1 MDTQDHRVGA
11 PPEPESL
18 EQTGLAAS
26 LVEHLIIKILYF
38 RGDLYGQDLCQAMAL
53 RFSVIQEVLEALIL
67 QHQIQVKRSLGV
79 GRISSLLALTE
90 SGRSRAREYLDANQ
104 YAGPAPVPMV
114 QYSEMVR
121 VQRPSDGW
129 LTKEALRKTFAS
141 MVITERLLS
150 QVGPAVS
157 AANSLLLYG
166 KPGDGKT
173 FLIEQLNNLEG
184 SPVFLPYAIECQ
196 GNIIQV
202 FDPIFHT
209 RLDEDDQPSVLTI
222 AVDRSHDRR
231 WVKCKRPFIV
241 SGGELSL
248 DMLDLRHNRTSNIY
262 EAPFQLKA
270 NNGIYLI
277 DDFGRQHATPA
288 EVLNRWIVPMERRV
302 DYLSFLTGGK
312 MTAPFETFLVFSTNL
327 NPSNLGD
334 EAFLRRIQYKLL
346 LHSPSEAEFAQIF
359 ERACTARRIPCP
371 TGLLGRFLDKR
382 FRRTGKA
389 LRRCQPRDLLFHA
402 LNLIHFEKLAHAL
415 NDEILDRA
423 FESCFVEEQETEASQ
438 PSTAAAPLPTAA
450 AAPLP
455 SSTSAP
461 LPAAAPAPL
470 PSAAP
475 TPLPAAAL
483 APTPPGALAPL
494 PSAVPQPQP
503 YAPPP
508 RQPYAPPARPPYTPP
523 ASRLSTPPAPQP
535 SGAPDLA
542 AQASRIVT
550 VFGRLCFLAEH
561 REECEPGRDA
571 RTPASL
577 HLQAFQDWLDLTLE
591 QKSRD
596 LKGYT
601 SAATNRARI
610 SGDRAG
616 FIERLTPAGYLA
628 AEGELFAYGLNTLL
642 DICTLDGVEGLAAA

>member
-1 MDTQDHRVGA
+1 MDTQDRPAAA
-11 PPEPESL
+11 PAEPESL
-18 EQTGLAAS
+18 EQTGLGAT
-26 LVEHLIIKILYF
+26 LIEHLIIKILHF
-38 RGDLYGQDLCQAMAL
+38 RGELYGQDLCQAMAL
-53 RFSVIQEVLEALIL
+53 RFSVIQEVLESLIL
-67 QHQIQVKRSLGV
+67 QHQVQVKRSLGV

-90 SGRSRAREYLDANQ
+90 SGRSRAREYLEANQ
-104 YAGPAPVPMV
+104 YAGAAPVPME
-114 QYSEMVR
+114 QYAEMVR
-121 VQRPSDGW
+121 VQRPRDGW
-129 LTKEALRKTFAS
+129 LTKEALRQSFAC

-150 QVGPAVS
+150 QIGPAVS

-202 FDPIFHT
+202 FDPIFHQ
-209 RLDEDDQPSVLTI
+209 RLDEEQPSVLTI
-222 AVDRSHDRR
+222 AVERSHDRR

-327 NPSNLGD
+327 NPSVLGD

-346 LHSPSEAEFAQIF
+346 LHSPSEDEFSQIF
-359 ERACTARRIPCP
+359 QRACAARRIPCAP
-371 TGLLGRFLDKR
+371 GLLSRFLDKR

-402 LNLIHFEKLAHAL
+402 LNLIHFEKLPL
-415 NDEILDRA
+415 TLSDEILDRA
-423 FESCFVEEQETEASQ
+423 FESCFVEDQEGA
-438 PSTAAAPLPTAA
+438 
-450 AAPLP
+450 
-455 SSTSAP
+455 
-461 LPAAAPAPL
+461 APL

-475 TPLPAAAL
+475 QPTAAPAA
-483 APTPPGALAPL
+483 
-494 PSAVPQPQP
+494 
-503 YAPPP
+503 
-508 RQPYAPPARPPYTPP
+508 
-523 ASRLSTPPAPQP
+523 QP
-535 SGAPDLA
+535 SVAPDLA
-542 AQASRIVT
+542 AQASRIPSI
-550 VFGRLCFLAEH
+550 FGRLCFLAGF
-561 REECEPGRDA
+561 REESASGPDA
-571 RTPASL
+571 RTRSHL
-577 HLQAFQDWLDLTLE
+577 HVQAFQDWLGLTLE
-591 QKSRD
+591 QQSHD
-596 LKGYT
+596 LTAYT
-601 SAATNRARI
+601 SVDANLAKLSA
-610 SGDRAG
+610 DRAG
-616 FIERLTPAGYLA
+616 FIARLTPAGFLK
-628 AEGELFAYGLNTLL
+628 AEAELFAYGLNTLL
-642 DICTLDGVEGLAAA
+642 DICSLNGVAGLAAA

>member
-1 MDTQDHRVGA
+1 MDIQDHRPDA
-11 PPEPESL
+11 PAEPESL
-18 EQTGLAAS
+18 EQTGLGAT
-26 LVEHLIIKILYF
+26 LLEHLIIKILYF
-38 RGDLYGQDLCQAMAL
+38 RGELYGQDLCQAMAL

-67 QHQIQVKRSLGV
+67 QHQIQVKRSLGM
-79 GRISSLLALTE
+79 GRISALMALTE
-90 SGRSRAREYLDANQ
+90 SGRSRAREYLEANQ
-104 YAGPAPVPMV
+104 YAGPAPVPME
-114 QYSEMVR
+114 QYAEMVR
-121 VQRPSDGW
+121 VQRPRDGW
-129 LTKEALRKTFAS
+129 LTKEALRQSFS
-141 MVITERLLS
+141 GMVITERLLS

-202 FDPIFHT
+202 FDPIFHQ
-209 RLDEDDQPSVLTI
+209 RLDDDQPSVLTV
-222 AVDRSHDRR
+222 AVDRSYDRR

-262 EAPFQLKA
+262 EAPFQMKA
-270 NNGIYLI
+270 NNGIYLV

-327 NPSNLGD
+327 NPSGLGD

-346 LHSPSEAEFAQIF
+346 LHSPSEAEFEQIF
-359 ERACTARRIPCP
+359 ERACTARKIPCSP
-371 TGLLGRFLDKR
+371 GLLGRFLEKR

-389 LRRCQPRDLLFHA
+389 LRRCHPRDLLFHA
-402 LNLIHFEKLAHAL
+402 LNLIHFEKLPHAL

-423 FESCFVEEQETEASQ
+423 FESCFVEDQES
-438 PSTAAAPLPTAA
+438 

-455 SSTSAP
+455 SD
-461 LPAAAPAPL
+461 APL
-470 PSAAP
+470 PSVAP
-475 TPLPAAAL
+475 QTAD
-483 APTPPGALAPL
+483 APL
-494 PSAVPQPQP
+494 
-503 YAPPP
+503 
-508 RQPYAPPARPPYTPP
+508 
-523 ASRLSTPPAPQP
+523 
-535 SGAPDLA
+535 DLA
-542 AQASRIVT
+542 AQAGLIPT
-550 VFGRLCFLAEH
+550 IFGRLCFLAVH
-561 REECEPGRDA
+561 REESGASGDA

-577 HLQAFQDWLDLTLE
+577 HLQAFQDWLALTLE

-601 SAATNRARI
+601 SAAAGLARV
-610 SGDRAG
+610 SDDRAG
-616 FIERLTPAGYLA
+616 FIQQLTPAGFIA
-628 AEGELFAYGLNTLL
+628 AEAELFAYGLNTLL
-642 DICTLDGVEGLAAA
+642 DICTPRVVEGLAAA